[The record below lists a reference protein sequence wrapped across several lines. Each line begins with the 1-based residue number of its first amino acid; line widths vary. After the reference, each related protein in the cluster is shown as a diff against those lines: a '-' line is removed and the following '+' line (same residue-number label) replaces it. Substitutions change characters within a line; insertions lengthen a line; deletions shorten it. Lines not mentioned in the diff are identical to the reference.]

1 MDTPNPITPDATNED
16 SSLTAP
22 VVFKPSEMRSKAP
35 PTQSDEGKPGT
46 EPVTPKPEET
56 KGPDTSKVPEDKEDY
71 KTKFSESSK
80 EAQRLLEMMKKHG
93 IDPKTGE
100 KIETP
105 PAKEQP
111 APTTRTNEVAPTEQA
126 PLTDTQLKTV
136 IPGFEN
142 MSEDE
147 KNVLRNVKTT
157 AKELAEMKN
166 LVAEINDERQ
176 YAKDFKALTSKEE
189 WKKLAEHADEFKE
202 EAYKTENLQTPLE
215 TLAASFLYRKGL
227 SNKPA
232 EKPPA
237 PKGIEPGTNGA
248 KGGSPIV
255 DDEMTP
261 EQASE
266 LRKTDPRR
274 YNALVRSKK
283 LTIRES

>member
-1 MDTPNPITPDATNED
+1 METPNPITPEAGNED

-35 PTQSDEGKPGT
+35 PTSSDENNPGT
-46 EPVTPKPEET
+46 EPEKPADQKGQEPPKT
-56 KGPDTSKVPEDKEDY
+56 PEDKEDY

-80 EAQRLLEMMKKHG
+80 EAQRMLEIMKKHG

-100 KIETP
+100 KIETTP
-105 PAKEQP
+105 PKEQP
-111 APTTRTNEVAPTEQA
+111 APATRTNESAPPEQP
-126 PLTDTQLKTV
+126 PLTDTQLKTI

-142 MSEDE
+142 MSEEE
-147 KNVLRNVKTT
+147 KNVLRNVKST

-176 YAKDFKALTSKEE
+176 YNKDFKALTSKEE

-202 EAYKTENLQTPLE
+202 LAYQNENLQTPLE